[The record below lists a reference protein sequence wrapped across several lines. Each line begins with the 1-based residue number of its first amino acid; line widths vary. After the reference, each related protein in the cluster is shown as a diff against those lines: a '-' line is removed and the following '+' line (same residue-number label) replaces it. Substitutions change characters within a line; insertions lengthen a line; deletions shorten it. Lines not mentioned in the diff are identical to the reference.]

1 MAFFYAY
8 RWATPREIIAHLAET
23 LNIKG
28 DELDNLALEWYRW
41 KSVGTLA
48 YSRKQ
53 TDQDGGIHSQEY
65 TNYQSFA

>member
-1 MAFFYAY
+1 MSKDVGVFYGLRKY
-8 RWATPREIIAHLAET
+8 IYGGIGML
-23 LNIKG
+23 
-28 DELDNLALEWYRW
+28 
-41 KSVGTLA
+41 GTLA